1 MHAIRVFT
9 DCISRQGISCVCPS
23 FCFHSSFWGKWPF
36 TLSFLHWHDSRL
48 LLESQG
54 YVSRVRVSKVGNMVS
69 LTSIFDWSQK
79 WVSLI
84 KAMSMI
90 EAECRPLPRRVQ
102 RESHQWVKWSRGHSV
117 ARCHHS
123 RQRSTACGRTL
134 QLRGPRGP
142 LAACN
147 VGLTSNISMQTL
159 LLSLGTRLMASFP
172 GQPR

>member
-54 YVSRVRVSKVGNMVS
+54 YGSRVRVSKVGNMVS

-84 KAMSMI
+84 KAIRVWLKPSADLFPDVYSARVTSEWSGPEVTQSHVAI
-90 EAECRPLPRRVQ
+90 IAGKDPQLVVVHCSSVGRAGHRPPAMLVSPVT
-102 RESHQWVKWSRGHSV
+102 S
-117 ARCHHS
+117 
-123 RQRSTACGRTL
+123 ACKHYY
-134 QLRGPRGP
+134 
-142 LAACN
+142 
-147 VGLTSNISMQTL
+147 
-159 LLSLGTRLMASFP
+159 FH
-172 GQPR
+172 